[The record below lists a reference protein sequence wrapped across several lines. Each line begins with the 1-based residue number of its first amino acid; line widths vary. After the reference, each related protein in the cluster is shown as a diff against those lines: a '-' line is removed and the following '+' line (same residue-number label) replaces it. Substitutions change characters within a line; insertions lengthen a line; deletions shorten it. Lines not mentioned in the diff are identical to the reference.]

1 MPFTLK
7 TITSK
12 IETVPNTVNRGLI
25 AQFYENMKER
35 DVSNNHKIN
44 NLKVVMSYAYYLGPE
59 TSFHEIDKRDEILS
73 FLDTKKRAIEGDP
86 DKKWITTWNYYLNR
100 LKLFFRWLYNRDKTV
115 SGEHEMTDWIT
126 PEFMQIKQKKSKRV
140 SPYSE
145 SEIWDKDD
153 ILMITK
159 YEIYKGNKAILALLW
174 DLDARP
180 HEITLLKIKHISIIE
195 LKKSQLSIYLCQKYV
210 SVLM

>member
-1 MPFTLK
+1 M
-7 TITSK
+7 
-12 IETVPNTVNRGLI
+12 
-25 AQFYENMKER
+25 
-35 DVSNNHKIN
+35 
-44 NLKVVMSYAYYLGPE
+44 
-59 TSFHEIDKRDEILS
+59 
-73 FLDTKKRAIEGDP
+73 
-86 DKKWITTWNYYLNR
+86 
-100 LKLFFRWLYNRDKTV
+100 KLFFRWLYNRDKTV

>member
-59 TSFHEIDKRDEILS
+59 TSFMKLTRGMKSCLS
-73 FLDTKKRAIEGDP
+73 WIPRKGQSKAIQTRSGSLHG
-86 DKKWITTWNYYLNR
+86 ITTL
-100 LKLFFRWLYNRDKTV
+100 T
-115 SGEHEMTDWIT
+115 G
-126 PEFMQIKQKKSKRV
+126 
-140 SPYSE
+140 
-145 SEIWDKDD
+145 
-153 ILMITK
+153 
-159 YEIYKGNKAILALLW
+159 
-174 DLDARP
+174 
-180 HEITLLKIKHISIIE
+180 
-195 LKKSQLSIYLCQKYV
+195 
-210 SVLM
+210 